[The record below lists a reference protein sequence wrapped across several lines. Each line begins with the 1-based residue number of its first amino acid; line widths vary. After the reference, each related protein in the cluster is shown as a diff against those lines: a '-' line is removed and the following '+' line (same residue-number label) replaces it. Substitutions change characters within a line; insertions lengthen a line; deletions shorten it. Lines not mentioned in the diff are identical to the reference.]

1 MLKIENLTK
10 TYGQKK
16 AVDNLSLEIENG
28 HIYGFIGHNGAG
40 KTTTLKSIAGI
51 MEFDQGNI
59 YIDNKSIKEEPL
71 ACKKV
76 MAYIPDNP
84 DLYEYLTGIKYL
96 NFIADVY
103 GVSQAE
109 RTDRIKK
116 YGDMF
121 ELTDSLG
128 EPISAYSHGMKQKLA
143 VISALIHEPKL
154 IIMDEPFVDLD
165 PKASHLLKGLMRD
178 LCDRG
183 GAIFFSTHV
192 LEVAEKLCDKIAI
205 IKAGKL
211 VVSGN
216 TQDVIGDD
224 SLEEVF
230 LELEDDNA

>member
-154 IIMDEPFVDLD
+154 IIMDEPFVGLD

-216 TQDVIGDD
+216 TKDVIGDD

>member
-10 TYGQKK
+10 TYGHKK
-16 AVDNLSLEIENG
+16 AVDDLSLHIESGN
-28 HIYGFIGHNGAG
+28 IYGFIGHNGAG

-154 IIMDEPFVDLD
+154 IIMDEPFVGLD